1 MTQQLESAIPALR
14 RFAYS
19 LTGNPDDAD
28 DLVQSTCERILAKGI
43 PDGVETLKW
52 AFKVCRN
59 LWIDEFRSRKVR
71 QSSASK
77 AELADEQIFDGQTQ
91 IYAEITL
98 DEVNRAMESL
108 NDDQR
113 AILSQVAIQGLSYAE
128 VAESLGVPT
137 GTVMS
142 RLARARAKLA
152 DRWNK
157 PQLRLVK

>member
-43 PDGVETLKW
+43 PEGVETLKW

-59 LWIDEFRSRKVR
+59 LWIDEFRSQKVR
-71 QSSASK
+71 QASSVQ

-91 IYAEITL
+91 IYADITL
-98 DEVNRAMESL
+98 DEVNRAMNSL

-113 AILSQVAIQGLSYAE
+113 AILAQVAIQGLSYAE
-128 VAESLGVPT
+128 IAESLGVPV

-152 DRWNK
+152 DQWNK
-157 PQLRLVK
+157 PKLRLVQ